1 MTSIKYIAIIKINEG
16 IITGRGKSDTCEN
29 CTHYDERR
37 GICLLDRTEVEESDW
52 CKHHENEDEE

>member
-1 MTSIKYIAIIKINEG
+1 M
-16 IITGRGKSDTCEN
+16 GRGKYDTCEN

-37 GICLLDRTEVEESDW
+37 GICLLDRKEVEESDW